1 MNGVAFCLVGIPPRP
16 EPRPPQL
23 PLGPRDGCS
32 PRRPFPWQG
41 PRTLLLHKSP
51 QDGFGF
57 TLRHFIVYPPESAVH
72 CSLKEEENGGRGG
85 GPSPRHRLEP
95 MDTIFVKN
103 VKEDG
108 PAHRAGLRTGDR
120 LVKVNGESV
129 IGKTYS
135 QVIALIQNSDDTLE
149 LSIMPKDEDILQL
162 AYSQDAY
169 LKGNEPY
176 SGEARSIPEPP
187 PICYP
192 RKTYAAPARVS
203 TRATMVPE
211 PTSAL
216 PSDPRSPAA
225 WSDPGLRVP
234 PAARAH
240 PDNSSLGM
248 SQPRPSPGAFPHLAS
263 EPRMP
268 RAFPE
273 PGSRVPPSRLECQQ
287 ALSHW
292 LSNQVPRRAGE
303 RRCPAMAPPARSAS
317 QDRLEEVAAPR
328 PWPCSTSQDA
338 LSQLGQEGWHRARSD
353 DYLSRATR
361 SAEALGP
368 GALVSPRFERCGW
381 ASQRASART
390 PACPTRDLPGPQAP
404 PPPGLQGLD
413 DLGYVG
419 YRSYSPS
426 FQRRTGLLH
435 ALSFRDSAFGG
446 LPTFNLT
453 QSPAPFPPEASEP
466 PRVVRPEPS
475 TRSLE
480 APVEDRRDEV
490 VLRQKPPT
498 GRKAQLTPA
507 RQINLGFGDQSPEPE
522 ASGRGERLGRKVAPL
537 AATEDSL
544 ASIPFIDEPTSP
556 SIDLQAKHVPASA
569 VVSSAMNS
577 APVLGTS
584 PSSPTFTFTLGRHYS
599 QDCSSIKAGRRSSY
613 LLAITTER
621 SKSCDDGLNT
631 FRDEGRVLRRLP
643 NRVPSLRMLRSFF
656 TDGSL
661 DSWGTSEDAD
671 APSKRHS
678 TSDLSDATFSDIRRE
693 GWLYYKQILTK
704 KGKAEDRDDMLGWI
718 RAIRENSRAEGEDP
732 GCANQ
737 ALISKKLNDY
747 RKVSHSSGPKA
758 DSSPKG
764 SRGLGG
770 LKSEF
775 LKQSAARGFRTQD
788 LPAGSKD
795 ESAAA
800 PKTPWGIN
808 IIKKNKKAA
817 PRAFGVRLE
826 ECQPA
831 TENQRVPLI
840 VAACCRIVEA
850 RGLESTGIYR
860 VPGNNAVVSS
870 LQEQLNRGPGDI
882 NLQDERWQDLN
893 VISSLLKS
901 FFRKLPEPLFTDDK
915 YNDFIEANRI
925 EDARERMRTLRKL
938 IRDLPAHYYETLKF
952 LVGHLKTIADHSEK
966 NKMEPRNLAL
976 VFGPTLVRTSEDNMT
991 DMVTHMPDR
1000 YKIVETLI
1008 QHSDWFFSDEEDK
1021 GERTPVGDKE
1031 PQAVPNIE
1039 YLLPNIGRTV
1049 PPGDPGSDSATCS
1062 SAKSKGSWAPKKE
1075 PYAREMLAISFISA
1089 VNRKRK
1095 KRREARGLGSSTDDD
1110 SEQEAHKP
1118 GAGATALGAQEQP
1131 QGPLPGA
1138 VAPEAPGRLSPSA
1151 APEERPA
1158 ADTRSIVSGYSTL
1171 STMDRSVCS
1180 GAGGRRAGAGDE
1192 ADDERSELSHVE
1204 TDTEGAGPGGRL
1216 ARRPS
1221 FSSHHLMPCD
1231 TLARRRLARAR
1242 PDSEGVGRGG
1252 PRAPEPPGSA
1262 SSSSQESL
1270 RPPVAALGSRPSRM
1284 EALRLRLRGTADDM
1298 LAVRLRRPLSP
1309 ETRRRRSSWRRHTVV
1324 VQSPLTDL
1332 NFNEWKEL
1340 GGGGPLE
1347 PAGARA
1353 HSDNKDSGLSSLES
1367 TKARAPSSAASL
1379 PPTPGDPGALQS
1391 QPPRR
1396 SATSRLH
1403 QCL

>member
-32 PRRPFPWQG
+32 PGRPLPWQG
-41 PRTLLLHKSP
+41 PRTLLLCKSL

-85 GPSPRHRLEP
+85 GPSPRHHRLEP

-103 VKEDG
+103 VKDDG

-192 RKTYAAPARVS
+192 RKTYAPPARVS
-203 TRATMVPE
+203 TWATMVPE
-211 PTSAL
+211 PLSAL

-225 WSDPGLRVP
+225 WSDPGPRVP
-234 PAARAH
+234 SATRTH

-248 SQPRPSPGAFPHLAS
+248 SQPRPSPGAFPRLPS
-263 EPRMP
+263 EPRTP

-303 RRCPAMAPPARSAS
+303 RRCPAMPPRARSAS
-317 QDRLEEVAAPR
+317 QDRLEDVTAHR
-328 PWPCSTSQDA
+328 PWPCSTSQGA

-381 ASQRASART
+381 ASQRPSART
-390 PACPTRDLPGPQAP
+390 PACPPRDLPAPQAP

-413 DLGYVG
+413 DIGYIG

-435 ALSFRDSAFGG
+435 ALSFRDSPFGG
-446 LPTFNLT
+446 LPTFNLA
-453 QSPAPFPPEASEP
+453 QSPASFPLEASEP

-475 TRSLE
+475 TRALE
-480 APVEDRRDEV
+480 PATEDRRDEV

-498 GRKAQLTPA
+498 GRKVQLPSA
-507 RQINLGFGDQSPEPE
+507 RQMNLGFGEESPEPE
-522 ASGRGERLGRKVAPL
+522 SSGRVERLGRKVAPL
-537 AATEDSL
+537 ATTEDSL
-544 ASIPFIDEPTSP
+544 ASIPFIGS
-556 SIDLQAKHVPASA
+556 L
-569 VVSSAMNS
+569 
-577 APVLGTS
+577 
-584 PSSPTFTFTLGRHYS
+584 
-599 QDCSSIKAGRRSSY
+599 KAGRRSSY

-631 FRDEGRVLRRLP
+631 FREEGRALRRLP

-671 APSKRHS
+671 VPSKRHS

-693 GWLYYKQILTK
+693 GWLYYKQVLTK

-758 DSSPKG
+758 DSSPKV

-775 LKQSAARGFRTQD
+775 LKQSTARGFRTQD
-788 LPAGSKD
+788 QSAGSKD
-795 ESAAA
+795 DSATT

-831 TENQRVPLI
+831 IENQRVPLI

-925 EDARERMRTLRKL
+925 EDSRERMKTLRKL
-938 IRDLPAHYYETLKF
+938 IRDLPGHYYETLKF

-976 VFGPTLVRTSEDNMT
+976 VFGPTLVRTSEDNMA

-1008 QHSDWFFSDEEDK
+1008 QHSDWFFSDDEDK
-1021 GERTPVGDKE
+1021 GERTPVDDKE
-1031 PQAVPNIE
+1031 PQSVPNIE

-1049 PPGDPGSDSATCS
+1049 PPGDPGSDSTTCS
-1062 SAKSKGSWAPKKE
+1062 PAKSKGSWAPKKE

-1118 GAGATALGAQEQP
+1118 EAGAPAPGARDQP
-1131 QGPLPGA
+1131 EGPLPGA
-1138 VAPEAPGRLSPSA
+1138 AASEAPGRLSPPA
-1151 APEERPA
+1151 APDERPA

-1180 GAGGRRAGAGDE
+1180 GAGGRRPGAGDE

-1204 TDTEGAGPGGRL
+1204 TDTEAGAGPGGRP

-1221 FSSHHLMPCD
+1221 FSSHRLMPCD
-1231 TLARRRLARAR
+1231 TLARRRLSRSR
-1242 PDSEGVGRGG
+1242 PDGEGAGAGRGG
-1252 PRAPEPPGSA
+1252 PRAAEPPGSA

-1270 RPPVAALGSRPSRM
+1270 RPPAAAAAAALGSRPSRI

-1340 GGGGPLE
+1340 GGGGAPE
-1347 PAGARA
+1347 PAGPRA

-1379 PPTPGDPGALQS
+1379 PPGDPGALQS

-1396 SATSRLH
+1396 SAASRLH